1 MCVGGL
7 YVCMGWGVFRGC
19 VFVCF
24 FFFCVCLFVC
34 LFVCFYHTYL
44 NSLFYFIL
52 SLCSHHEAITIDSV
66 VNAAVGV
73 FSKATGK
80 APRFR
85 VEGGSNRENLALQ
98 NIQVW
103 LCY

>member
-1 MCVGGL
+1 M
-7 YVCMGWGVFRGC
+7 
-19 VFVCF
+19 FV
-24 FFFCVCLFVC
+24 
-34 LFVCFYHTYL
+34 
-44 NSLFYFIL
+44 L

-103 LCY
+103 LILYSVVDLRKKGPVSSLG